1 MASEDEVQEL
11 ANLSLRDL
19 VTILHSQEASKR
31 TAAAIALAAYGDDT
45 VNELLAQLIIERCLY
60 TKIAICETLQ
70 CGNKETAITMTRYLG
85 EIGNNQHQTLPKSVS
100 AKKSYPLPRD
110 IIARTLAKM
119 DTHIFPVLCAVLETK
134 EKKKIREVL
143 DAIGFMTLYHQD
155 LATQHNAEKIIS
167 VIDTYQEDAV
177 IVWKAI
183 MCLSA
188 FPLPDCM
195 QILQTYAKRK
205 DICGEEARRSL
216 MIIQSRV

>member
-11 ANLSLRDL
+11 ANLSLREL
-19 VTILHSQEASKR
+19 VTILHGEEASKR

-45 VNELLAQLIIERCLY
+45 VDELLAQLIIERCLY
-60 TKIAICETLQ
+60 TKIAICEALQ
-70 CGNKETAITMTRYLG
+70 HGNKETAITMARYLG

-119 DTHIFPVLCAVLETK
+119 DTHIFPVLLAILETK
-134 EKKKIREVL
+134 EKKIREAL

-155 LATQHNAEKIIS
+155 LATHHNAEKIIS
-167 VIDTYQEDAV
+167 VMDTYQEDAV

-216 MIIQSRV
+216 MIIQSRG